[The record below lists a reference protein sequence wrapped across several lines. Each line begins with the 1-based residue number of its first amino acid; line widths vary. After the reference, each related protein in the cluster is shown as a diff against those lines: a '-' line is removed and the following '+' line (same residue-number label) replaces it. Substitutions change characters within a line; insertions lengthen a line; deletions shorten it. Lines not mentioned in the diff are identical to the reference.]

1 MSNVWTAGTVRPLL
15 FDLLR
20 TLRPKQWYKQLVL
33 FIPVVFALSAL
44 DPTAWFR
51 TGLGAAAFSA
61 VAGAAY
67 VVNDV
72 RDVERDRQHPT
83 KRHRPI
89 ASGELAAPTALAA
102 AAVLAVGGF
111 AVAAWLTPAFLLVLA
126 VYAGQNVV
134 YSLWLKRFLLVD
146 LFVVSAGFVLRAY
159 AGIVLIDTV
168 LSPWLF
174 LSVFLAALM
183 LATGKRRAELD
194 AVAEPTAIR
203 ETLGRY
209 SPEFLDFV
217 LFGVSTTL
225 LISYS
230 LYTFF
235 VQDLVMMLT
244 IPFAFYAVFRYVHN
258 VFELDAGEPRDL
270 LVEGPM
276 VVNFALWGVFVFFAL
291 YVYPQLST

>member
-1 MSNVWTAGTVRPLL
+1 MSNVWSGGAVKPLLVDFARTVRP
-15 FDLLR
+15 R
-20 TLRPKQWYKQLVL
+20 QWYKQLVL

-44 DPTAWFR
+44 DPTAWVR
-51 TGLGAAAFSA
+51 TGLGAIAFSA
-61 VAGAAY
+61 VAGATY

-72 RDVERDRQHPT
+72 LDVEEDRRHPT

-89 ASGELAAPTALAA
+89 ASGRLPVPTALAA
-102 AAVLAVGGF
+102 AAVLALAGF
-111 AVAAWLTPAFLLVLA
+111 GVAAWLTPVFLVVLGA
-126 VYAGQNVV
+126 YAGQNLV

-168 LSPWLF
+168 LSPWMF

-194 AVAEPTAIR
+194 AVARPATVR
-203 ETLGRY
+203 DTLGRY

-235 VQDLVMMLT
+235 VQELVMMLT

-258 VFELDAGEPRDL
+258 VFERDAGRPGQL
-270 LVEGPM
+270 LFERPM
-276 VVNFALWGVFVFFAL
+276 LANFALWGAVVFFAL
-291 YVYPQLST
+291 YVYPRLPT